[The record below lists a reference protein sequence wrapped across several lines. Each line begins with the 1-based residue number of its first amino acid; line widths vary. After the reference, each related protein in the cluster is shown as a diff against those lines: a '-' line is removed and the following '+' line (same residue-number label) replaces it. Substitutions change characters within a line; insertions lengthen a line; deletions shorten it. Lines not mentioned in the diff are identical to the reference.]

1 MAGFLRFLALF
12 VALVAFLALVALP
25 LAATP
30 ILTQMVRDMGL
41 RSDSLRVSVA
51 LFDPMLMFGRSR
63 SLHISAANVDLGP
76 AAIGTLELT
85 LGDVAPFDRTWRTV
99 DGEITNVSVTTGGDT
114 ISVGSLRVTGEASA
128 ANATAHLTAAE
139 SEALIRFAAEREGLV
154 LDRVQFSNE
163 GVRVTVGGVEAQA
176 RLEVRGGALVLFPGT
191 GDGGVPLLQPA
202 PSDAWQL
209 EEAWISDNGLN
220 VRGIVD
226 TTRLANQVTTPT

>member
-1 MAGFLRFLALF
+1 VAGLLRFLALF

-51 LFDPMLMFGRSR
+51 LFDPTLMFGRSR
-63 SLHISAANVDLGP
+63 SLHVSAANVDLSP
-76 AAIGTLELT
+76 ATIGSLELS
-85 LGDVAPFDRTWRTV
+85 LGDVSLFDRTWRTV
-99 DGEITNVSVTTGGDT
+99 DGAITNISLTTGGT
-114 ISVGSLRVTGEASA
+114 TVSVGSVRVTGEAGA

-139 SEALIRFAAEREGLV
+139 SEALVRFAAEREGLV
-154 LDRVQFSNE
+154 LDRVGFSNE
-163 GVRVTVGGVEAQA
+163 GVRVTVGGAEALA

-191 GDGGVPLLQPA
+191 GYGGVPLLQPA

-209 EEAWISDNGLN
+209 EEAWISDDGLN
-220 VRGIVD
+220 VRGVVD
-226 TTRLANQVTTPT
+226 TRRLAEQVTN